1 MQQSNMD
8 PRAMQW
14 AWMTACV
21 AACVALTIAL
31 DGGVQVAR
39 ENHAGLLPVVRRLL
53 DPTHLPGD
61 FGIELRAHHHR
72 VFAWMVAGLSS
83 VVGETRAFVTLTI
96 GGYAAVFAALWS
108 LGHALRLDAAR
119 ITALC
124 VALASGAL
132 FLDHGVEANRLLGN
146 GPIMPPTF
154 AHAALLGAVA
164 AMVAR
169 HWNIAGSLFGAA
181 LLVHLQIGAIGL
193 AVFTVALTTLGL
205 WRTPRAWLP
214 GLLAGLLIATPALL
228 DLWALSQQGLA
239 RGIGQLHDVAF
250 RMPQHF
256 EFHGNR
262 VAAVLVYVIA
272 LVACVRRW
280 RRRGDLRANLFAPV
294 ACVVLTMAG
303 LCALHYLDYELLRT
317 GVISRIQL
325 LRLSVLVPVMGA
337 CGLLATRP
345 AQDAASL
352 RRQRAAWWLVAA
364 VFAGGS
370 LANATRGTA
379 PPTLRVVDHARDAD
393 DWADVCRWVRA
404 NGPVALYAT
413 PPGQTGF
420 AAFARRSTLVEFKV
434 NPDGGAGLVEWQARL
449 TALSGGRLPVPRTRA
464 QVAMALDAAYA
475 QRTSA
480 DLQGLRARYG
490 VTHAVLPSVSPAAG
504 TVLYRNPGY
513 RVIALP

>member
-1 MQQSNMD
+1 MQRSNMD

-14 AWMTACV
+14 AWMLACT

-31 DGGVQVAR
+31 DGGVQIAR

-53 DPTHLPGD
+53 DPSHLPGD

-83 VVGETRAFVTLTI
+83 VIGETRAFAALTI
-96 GGYAAVFAALWS
+96 SGYAAVFGAVWA

-119 ITALC
+119 ITVLC

-154 AHAALLGAVA
+154 AHAALMGAIA

-169 HWNIAGSLFGAA
+169 HWNIACALTGAA
-181 LLVHLQIGAIGL
+181 LLVHLQIGAIGMVVL
-193 AVFTVALTTLGL
+193 AVALITFGV
-205 WRTPRAWLP
+205 WRTPRGWLQ
-214 GLLAGLLIATPALL
+214 GLVAGLLIAAPALL
-228 DLWALSQQGLA
+228 DLWALSQQGLT
-239 RGIGQLHDVAF
+239 RGIGQLDDVAF

-256 EFHGNR
+256 EFHANR

-272 LVACVRRW
+272 LLAGVRRW
-280 RRRGDLRANLFAPV
+280 HRRGDVRASRFAPV
-294 ACVVLTMAG
+294 TCVALTLVA

-325 LRLSVLVPVMGA
+325 LRLSVLVPVLGA
-337 CGLLATRP
+337 CALLATRP
-345 AQDAASL
+345 AQCADSL
-352 RRQRAAWWLVAA
+352 RRQRVGFLLVAA
-364 VFAGGS
+364 VFAGGAW
-370 LANATRGTA
+370 ANAARGDE
-379 PPTLRVVDHARDAD
+379 PPTLRVVDHARDPT
-393 DWADVCRWVRA
+393 DWADASRWVRA
-404 NGPVALYAT
+404 NGPVALYVT

-420 AAFARRSTLVEFKV
+420 AAFARRSTLVEFKI
-434 NPDGGAGLVEWQARL
+434 NPDGGAGLLEWQARL
-449 TALSGGRLPVPRTRA
+449 SALSGGRLPVPRTRA
-464 QVAMALDAAYA
+464 QVAKALDAAYA
-475 QRTSA
+475 QRNTA
-480 DLQGLRARYG
+480 DFARLRARYG
-490 VTHAVLPSVSPAAG
+490 VTHAVLPSSSPAAG
-504 TVLYRNPGY
+504 TVLYRNPSY